1 MVGRGARPRP
11 LTMAAA
17 APGRSA
23 LWARKTWARKT
34 WARKTWARKT
44 WARKTWARKTWARRL
59 TSFAASFTGSR

>member
-44 WARKTWARKTWARRL
+44 WARRL

>member
-34 WARKTWARKT
+34 WAR
-44 WARKTWARKTWARRL
+44 RL